1 MHFSPTMTSCLVVNL
16 NGSTQTIIRPK
27 QEFLHGPYIAAEA
40 TISILSASGNLLV
53 CIAVGRN
60 KKLRTV
66 TNYFLVSLAAA
77 DFFVGTLA
85 IPCAIMTNLGLPHNS
100 LFLCYTI
107 VYILITLTQSSVFS
121 LLAIAIE
128 RYVAILLPFH
138 YQRILKPRNAR
149 LVILLTWILAFLLS
163 SVPLIGIQNR
173 TRHINYCFFACVVD
187 IAFMVYFSFFGGVVI
202 PLLVMFFIYAH
213 IFITVRKQ
221 VRRIAALHRA
231 LEVQARHNSA
241 MRREAKKAT
250 SIFLLIFLF
259 VLCWMPVHIMN
270 CLQQFCPQCRV
281 PSSLI
286 LTAVILSHVNSA
298 INPLLYA
305 YRMKSF
311 RQAFKGMFLCGQVTS
326 SLSYTS
332 ESNGTSRKNTNVK

>member
-1 MHFSPTMTSCLVVNL
+1 MNSCLVVSL
-16 NGSTQTIIRPK
+16 NGSTRTLNPLPK
-27 QEFLHGPYIAAEA
+27 QEFFYGPYIAAEL

-85 IPCAIMTNLGLPHNS
+85 IPCAIMSDLGFPHNNID
-100 LFLCYTI
+100 LCTAI
-107 VYILITLTQSSVFS
+107 VFMLIMLTQTSVFS

-128 RYVAILLPFH
+128 RYVAILFPFH
-138 YQRILKPRNAR
+138 YQSLLKPRNAR
-149 LVILLTWILAFLLS
+149 LVIVLTWLLSFLLS
-163 SVPLIGIQNR
+163 LVPLQGFQNR
-173 TRHINYCFFACVVD
+173 FRHITYCFFPCVVD
-187 IAFMVYFSFFGGVVI
+187 MTFMVYFNFFGCVLI

-213 IFITVRKQ
+213 IFITVRRQ
-221 VRRIAALHRA
+221 VRRIAAVHNA
-231 LEVQARHNSA
+231 LEVQTRQTSA

-250 SIFLLIFLF
+250 SIFLIIFLF
-259 VLCWMPVHIMN
+259 VLCWMPIHVLN
-270 CLQQFCPQCRV
+270 CLEQFCPQCTV
-281 PSSLI
+281 PLPII
-286 LTAVILSHVNSA
+286 LTAVILSHANSA

-311 RQAFKGMFLCGQVTS
+311 RQAFKGMFFCCRSTPTILDT
-326 SLSYTS
+326 TD
-332 ESNGTSRKNTNVK
+332 SNGTSKKNMNVR